1 MGHERELPSVDSYS
15 TTTLRITLSKQTFQ
29 KTQNNPGLVFAL
41 LFYTLTNFKIP
52 SSLIFTMQIS
62 HLRPVIWYTAIQ
74 YCYHYR
80 EGLTCASGS
89 SQETQPKLRKEISFS
104 RLLWFSNQGQMCAPY
119 WKRKRQPNTLTIP
132 GGWTWYCQCRHKGGT
147 GVCLGSP
154 QSGTRDKY
162 PLHTNKNTQQF
173 QWMSDPLRKGLAKQT
188 REQVSQGVYVVSYIQ
203 IYAQ

>member
-1 MGHERELPSVDSYS
+1 MLSIITPFQLTGTLKCSIIINMHMGHERELPSVDSYS

-29 KTQNNPGLVFAL
+29 KMQNNPGLVFAL

-104 RLLWFSNQGQMCAPY
+104 RLL
-119 WKRKRQPNTLTIP
+119 
-132 GGWTWYCQCRHKGGT
+132 
-147 GVCLGSP
+147 
-154 QSGTRDKY
+154 
-162 PLHTNKNTQQF
+162 
-173 QWMSDPLRKGLAKQT
+173 
-188 REQVSQGVYVVSYIQ
+188 
-203 IYAQ
+203 

>member
-1 MGHERELPSVDSYS
+1 MLSIITPFQLTGTLKCSIIINMHMGHERELPSVDSYS

-29 KTQNNPGLVFAL
+29 KTQKQSRSGLCVAL
-41 LFYTLTNFKIP
+41 LHTNFKIP

-104 RLLWFSNQGQMCAPY
+104 RLL
-119 WKRKRQPNTLTIP
+119 
-132 GGWTWYCQCRHKGGT
+132 
-147 GVCLGSP
+147 
-154 QSGTRDKY
+154 
-162 PLHTNKNTQQF
+162 
-173 QWMSDPLRKGLAKQT
+173 
-188 REQVSQGVYVVSYIQ
+188 
-203 IYAQ
+203 